1 MKELEKKQEI
11 PSLHIDSQSAID
23 LANNLVYH
31 NRTKHIDV
39 RYHFIC
45 KLMKDGVFSLLKIR
59 TSQNLVDVL
68 INVVMVEKLK
78 SSASVDLQA

>member
-1 MKELEKKQEI
+1 
-11 PSLHIDSQSAID
+11 
-23 LANNLVYH
+23 
-31 NRTKHIDV
+31 
-39 RYHFIC
+39 
-45 KLMKDGVFSLLKIR
+45 MKDGVFSLLKIR